1 MEQSEF
7 VVRKMTNDMRFVGL
21 FTVIYGA
28 LSCLSIIGA
37 IVGIPL
43 IIAGLRLR
51 ESADAFVAYLSAKEE
66 NTLIKGFDL
75 QGKYF
80 FINKVIIIITLI
92 LVAISIIGMFASIG
106 FLANEFSEFSQL
118 M

>member
-7 VVRKMTNDMRFVGL
+7 VVRKMTNDMKFVGL
-21 FTVIYGA
+21 FTIIYGA
-28 LSCLSIIGA
+28 LSCISIIGA
-37 IVGIPL
+37 IIGVPL

-75 QGKYF
+75 QGKFF
-80 FINKVIIIITLI
+80 FIHKVIIIITLI
-92 LVAISIIGMFASIG
+92 LFALYIIGMIAFFG
-106 FLANEFSEFSQL
+106 FFFNEFQEYSQL

>member
-21 FTVIYGA
+21 FTIIYGA
-28 LSCLSIIGA
+28 LSCISIIGA
-37 IVGIPL
+37 IIGVPL

-51 ESADAFVAYLSAKEE
+51 ESADTFVAYLSAKEE

-75 QGKYF
+75 QGKFF
-80 FINKVIIIITLI
+80 FIHKVIIIITLI
-92 LVAISIIGMFASIG
+92 LFALYIIAMIAFFG
-106 FLANEFSEFSQL
+106 FIANEFSEYSQL

>member
-21 FTVIYGA
+21 FTIIYGA
-28 LSCLSIIGA
+28 LSCISIIGA
-37 IVGIPL
+37 VIGIPL

-51 ESADAFVAYLSAKEE
+51 ESADVFVVWLTSKEE
-66 NTLIKGFDL
+66 NKLIQGFDL
-75 QGKYF
+75 QGKFF
-80 FINKVIIIITLI
+80 FIHKVIIIITLI
-92 LVAISIIGMFASIG
+92 LFALYIIGMIAFFG
-106 FLANEFSEFSQL
+106 FIVNEFSEFSQL

>member
-7 VVRKMTNDMRFVGL
+7 VVKKMTSDMRFVGL
-21 FTVIYGA
+21 FTIIYGA

-37 IVGIPL
+37 IVGVPL

-51 ESADAFVAYLSAKEE
+51 ESADAFVAYLTSKEE

-92 LVAISIIGMFASIG
+92 LMAISIIIMIASIG
-106 FLANEFSEFSQL
+106 FIANEYQEFSQAL
-118 M
+118 

>member
-7 VVRKMTNDMRFVGL
+7 VVKKMTNDMRFVGL
-21 FTVIYGA
+21 FTIIYGA

-37 IVGIPL
+37 IIGVPL

-51 ESADAFVAYLSAKEE
+51 ESSDNFVLWLTSKEE
-66 NTLIKGFDL
+66 NKLIQGFDL

-80 FINKVIIIITLI
+80 FINKVIIIISLI
-92 LVAISIIGMFASIG
+92 LFGLYIIGMIAFFGFMAS
-106 FLANEFSEFSQL
+106 EFQEFSQVL
-118 M
+118 

>member
-7 VVRKMTNDMRFVGL
+7 VVKKMTNDMRFVGL
-21 FTVIYGA
+21 FTIIYGA

-37 IVGIPL
+37 IIGVPL

-51 ESADAFVAYLSAKEE
+51 ESADTFVLWLTNKEE
-66 NTLIKGFDL
+66 DKLIKGFDL

-80 FINKVIIIITLI
+80 FINKVIIIISLI
-92 LVAISIIGMFASIG
+92 LIALYIIGMIAFFG
-106 FLANEFSEFSQL
+106 VFFSEYSEYSQL

>member
-7 VVRKMTNDMRFVGL
+7 IVRKMTNDMRFVGL
-21 FTVIYGA
+21 FTIIYGA
-28 LSCLSIIGA
+28 LSCISIIGA
-37 IVGIPL
+37 IVGVPL

-51 ESADAFVAYLSAKEE
+51 ESADAFVAYLTSKED
-66 NTLIKGFDL
+66 TKLTQGFDL

-80 FINKVIIIITLI
+80 FIQKIIIIVTLI
-92 LVAISIIGMFASIG
+92 ITVLSFIVMFASIG
-106 FLANEFSEFSQL
+106 FLASEFEEFSQV